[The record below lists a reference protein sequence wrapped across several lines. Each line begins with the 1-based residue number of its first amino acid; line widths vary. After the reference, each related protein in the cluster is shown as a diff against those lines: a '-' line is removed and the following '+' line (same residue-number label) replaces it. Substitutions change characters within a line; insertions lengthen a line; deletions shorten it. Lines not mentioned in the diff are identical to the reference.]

1 MTKETRPWG
10 YYEILYTENGM
21 QIKRLVVRSGKRLSL
36 QSHEKRSE
44 HWYIKQGQALA
55 EIEGNTYTLDVGHS
69 ITILKGEKH
78 RVSAAGND
86 NLELIE
92 IQEGTYLGED
102 DIVRYDDDFG
112 RA

>member
-1 MTKETRPWG
+1 MTRETRPWG

-21 QIKRLVVRSGKRLSL
+21 QIKRLVVHKGKRLSL
-36 QSHEKRSE
+36 QSHKKRSE
-44 HWYIKQGQALA
+44 HWYIRSGNALTQVEDQEYNLGA
-55 EIEGNTYTLDVGHS
+55 GHS

-78 RVSAAGND
+78 RVTAAGKKD
-86 NLELIE
+86 LELIE

>member
-21 QIKRLVVRSGKRLSL
+21 QIKRLVVHSGKRLSL

-44 HWYIKQGQALA
+44 HWYIKEGQALA

-78 RVSAAGND
+78 RVFAAGND
-86 NLELIE
+86 DLELIE

>member
-21 QIKRLVVRSGKRLSL
+21 QIKRLVVYSGKRLSL
-36 QSHEKRSE
+36 QSHKHRSE
-44 HWYIKQGQALA
+44 HWYIRSGNALTQVEDQEYNLGA
-55 EIEGNTYTLDVGHS
+55 GHS

-78 RVSAAGND
+78 RVTAAGKND
-86 NLELIE
+86 LELIE

>member
-1 MTKETRPWG
+1 MTRETRPWG
-10 YYEILYTENGM
+10 YYEILYTEDGM
-21 QIKRLVVRSGKRLSL
+21 QIKRLVVTNGKRLSL

-55 EIEGNTYTLDVGHS
+55 EIEGKIYALKVGHS

-78 RVSAAGND
+78 RVSAAGSD
-86 NLELIE
+86 DLELVE